1 MLKYWIDRL
10 RPPRPCCWE
19 TFILLS
25 IFSWLLCAFSWLLVP
40 PALNAYHFTHTGG
53 LIFFV
58 LGTAWWQWERPIIL
72 FGIKIGPWI
81 VGLLLSIVLLDDLPE
96 NWRHQAMIVTWP
108 LLTASVR
115 SIPKFFRGQLL
126 PSWPSI
132 LIRKELTVMFLF
144 HVLISLW
151 LQFGFLMNQ
160 WLMEYPSLLG
170 EDLTQSSFAIAWGIE
185 EPEIPQGNIMIN
197 EMEAFLREQIEGQ
210 QWPRATQVI
219 SGLLENRIEID
230 DEVKKRLPDIEENQ
244 WWELRGTVIQRQGG
258 FGITLFAIWTGLP
271 LGGEEYYLQK
281 SCEIS
286 QTFLQPEPA
295 SNLPPAEAL
304 DRAEVECGPTS
315 DRKSGP
321 IPLLGQ
327 GFD

>member
-10 RPPRPCCWE
+10 RPPRPFSWE
-19 TFILLS
+19 TLILLS
-25 IFSWLLCAFSWLLVP
+25 IFSWLLSAFSWLLVP
-40 PALNAYHFTHTGG
+40 PALNAYHFTHTGF

-58 LGTAWWQWERPIIL
+58 LGTAWWQWERPITVL
-72 FGIKIGPWI
+72 GIKIGPWI

-115 SIPKFFRGQLL
+115 SLPKFFRGQLL
-126 PSWPSI
+126 PNWPPISM
-132 LIRKELTVMFLF
+132 LKELTVMFLF

-151 LQFGFLMNQ
+151 LQFGFLLNQ
-160 WLMEYPSLLG
+160 WMINYPSLLT
-170 EDLTQSSFAIAWGIE
+170 EDLTRSSFAIFTGIE
-185 EPEIPQGNIMIN
+185 APEIPQGNILIN

-210 QWPRATQVI
+210 QLPRVDQVI

-230 DEVKKRLPDIEENQ
+230 KTVKKRLPNIEENQ
-244 WWELRGTVIQRQGG
+244 WWELRGNVIQRQAGY
-258 FGITLFAIWTGLP
+258 GITLFAIWTGLP
-271 LGGEEYYLQK
+271 LTGEEYYLEK

-286 QTFLQPEPA
+286 RTFRQPEPA
-295 SNLPPAEAL
+295 SSRPPAEAL
-304 DRAEVECGPTS
+304 DRAQMECGPTS

-327 GFD
+327 RFD